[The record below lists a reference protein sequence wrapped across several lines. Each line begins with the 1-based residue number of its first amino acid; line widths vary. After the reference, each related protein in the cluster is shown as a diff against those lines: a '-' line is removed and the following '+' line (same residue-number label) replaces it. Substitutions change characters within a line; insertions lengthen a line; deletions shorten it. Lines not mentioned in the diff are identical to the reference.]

1 MIDPEQINADF
12 GAGMIIH
19 GVLNGAMDW
28 IGERFLRARGSLGA
42 ADDVLEGGT
51 GALNDG
57 LGELVWTNTN
67 RKGQTA
73 LEHVQ
78 KHGTPNY
85 QREMHG
91 VIRGDVKTVIE
102 DAWSNR
108 ANAKIVSD
116 GMGGTIYNIPYQNA
130 GYNTGYVNFGQHFHH
145 LAIMEWKCQTI
156 TEVYQTKKESTCG
169 KDILYR

>member
-1 MIDPEQINADF
+1 MCF
-12 GAGMIIH
+12 SVKG
-19 GVLNGAMDW
+19 
-28 IGERFLRARGSLGA
+28 GS
-42 ADDVLEGGT
+42 GT
-51 GALNDG
+51 LNDG
-57 LGELVWTNTN
+57 LGELDWTNTN

-78 KHGTPNY
+78 KHGTPDY

-91 VIRGDVKTVIE
+91 VFNGDAKTVIE

-130 GYNTGYVNFGQHFHH
+130 GYNTGFVNFGQQMDYVTIIVKDNSSTVWTAFPSFGDYG
-145 LAIMEWKCQTI
+145 MEMSKYYSGI
-156 TEVYQTKKESTCG
+156 SN
-169 KDILYR
+169 